1 MRKIL
6 FLLAA
11 CVVVSGA
18 IMGTDAATKKR
29 KTTSTQR
36 RKSPAAKIVATAG
49 EYVFYENGKLRS
61 KTSKCIGGE
70 FSKKQA
76 GYYDV
81 IITVISSSRDCGD
94 GYEEGIIVDDRL
106 YMVGGGTDGCLEY
119 TYNHAYRTVDY
130 HDNCNDSVP
139 EWTEYLSDMES
150 IPVVWTTS
158 R

>member
-1 MRKIL
+1 MKKIL

-18 IMGTDAATKKR
+18 FVSTDAATKKR

-36 RKSPAAKIVATAG
+36 RKSPAPKVVATAG
-49 EYVFYENGKLRS
+49 EYIFFENGKLRS
-61 KTSKCIGGE
+61 KTSKCIGGK
-70 FSKKQA
+70 FSKNQA

-119 TYNHAYRTVDY
+119 TYNHATHTVDY
-130 HDNCNDSVP
+130 RDNCDDSVTG
-139 EWTEYLSDMES
+139 WTENLSDMES
-150 IPVVWTTS
+150 TPVVWTATK
-158 R
+158 